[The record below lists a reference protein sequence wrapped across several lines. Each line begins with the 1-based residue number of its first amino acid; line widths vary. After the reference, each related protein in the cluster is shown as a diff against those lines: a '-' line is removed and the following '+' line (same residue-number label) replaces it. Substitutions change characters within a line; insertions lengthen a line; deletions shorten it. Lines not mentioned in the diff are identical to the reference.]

1 MSVDLLWPRSQSDLD
16 DEALLALHDT
26 GPGIRVNFVASLD
39 GAATLDGL
47 SGGLGGPG
55 DKRVFALLRRLPD
68 AVLVGAGT
76 VRAEG
81 YQGPLVSE
89 DDAAWRVAHGRA
101 AHPDLI
107 VASSP
112 LDVPGLLASLQGRRV
127 LCEGGPHWFGTLL
140 ASDAVDELCLTVSP
154 LLVGGSASRITAGA
168 PEVPR
173 GMRLAHVLRARDEL
187 LLRYVRP
194 NLPVE

>member
-16 DEALLALHDT
+16 DEAILALYDSGT
-26 GPGIRVNFVASLD
+26 GIRVNFVASLD
-39 GAATLDGL
+39 GAATLGGL

-68 AVLVGAGT
+68 VVLIGAGT

-89 DDAAWRVAHGRA
+89 QDTAWREAHGRA
-101 AHPDLI
+101 AHPELI
-107 VASSP
+107 VVSRP
-112 LDVPGLLASLQGRRV
+112 LDVPQLLASLHGRRV

-140 ASDAVDELCLTVSP
+140 EHEAVDELCLTVSP
-154 LLVGGSASRITAGA
+154 LLVGGTASRITAGA
-168 PEVPR
+168 PEAAR
-173 GMRLAHVLRARDEL
+173 GMRLAHVLRAGDEL
-187 LLRYVRP
+187 LLRYVR
-194 NLPVE
+194 